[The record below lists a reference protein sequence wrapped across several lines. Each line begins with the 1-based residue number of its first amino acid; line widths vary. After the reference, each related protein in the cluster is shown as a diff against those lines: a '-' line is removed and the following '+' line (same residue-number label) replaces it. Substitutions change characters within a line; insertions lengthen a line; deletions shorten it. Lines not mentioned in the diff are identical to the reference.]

1 MESKKAVALRYD
13 EDLPAPFIAAK
24 GRGYIAERLLKI
36 AEEHGV
42 PISADYVL
50 SDVLFVLEPGQTIPE
65 ELYEVV
71 ARLYA
76 FVMRLQD

>member
-1 MESKKAVALRYD
+1 METKKAVALRYD
-13 EDLPAPFIAAK
+13 KELPAPFIAAK

-36 AEEHGV
+36 AKEHGV

-65 ELYEVV
+65 DLYEVV

-76 FVMRLQD
+76 FVVGLQD